1 MRDVFEDFIARCL
14 NGEDSV
20 SLDFILDMF
29 ENSSHNFEEKETQ
42 KLSYLAATDK
52 KIISKY
58 DIMNQEV

>member
-42 KLSYLAATDK
+42 KLSSLAVTDK

-58 DIMNQEV
+58 DIKN

>member
-20 SLDFILDMF
+20 SLDFILEMF

-42 KLSYLAATDK
+42 KLSSLAVTDK

-58 DIMNQEV
+58 DIKN